1 MERTTEK
8 TTGAAAKGAREKR
21 TDAER
26 SQWLY
31 YTRHPLTD
39 AYRDNLYRDRYRLT
53 IQLSVKEGTPSQ
65 LGVALKLH
73 EDAAGWEARVNDL
86 EHFLFSTVLGEEQ
99 DIGDAKRIIEIEDL
113 TALDAR
119 IVRFLDGVF
128 RAGSHRAESYR
139 LWLTDTRAADLI
151 RLIREHRN
159 TMLDG
164 KPALVSDDV
173 LSPSISGTDEADGS
187 LVVTPGLSPVEESA
201 EAIPVDQRILTF
213 GALCPFVLAGRI
225 FHLTEPSYPKFI
237 TDYFSTPCV
246 IPASYRADFHARVVP
261 AIKKQYRLTLPDHA
275 DAPAAFPVSPL
286 VFLDYD
292 GTSVHATIKF
302 KYGKTIIEPYVSRA
316 KEPPEVKHIY
326 RDKEKEEFFCATLAR
341 YLERD
346 GEYTFSTKD
355 DERIFTL
362 SYRMLPLLQEKGWTF
377 FYSEAFKSLRVNV
390 KPPKLSVS
398 ITKDIDFF
406 EVNFSLDGVKELQDI
421 SSLIQNVRAG
431 KEYIRLQSGSF
442 VPVDKEV
449 LSYIATLMNNASLAP
464 GSGSSYLL
472 PLFNAPHFVEELEKH
487 SGVALDVAPKA
498 KESIGDIRSSEYDES
513 PPDGITGTFRPYQLA
528 GYQWLRKL
536 SAMKLSGILADDM
549 GLGKSFQTI
558 ASILKEKQ
566 SGASAPSLIVCPTSC
581 VLNWLMELKKF
592 APSLTASVIQGT
604 TERREKRIRNL
615 SHTDVGITSYAS
627 IRRDVSR
634 YEGMKLTY
642 VILDEAQHIKNAN
655 TQNAKAAKAIASEKR
670 LVLTGTPME
679 NSVSELWSIFD
690 FLMPGFF
697 PRHSEFVTQYEA
709 PILSEN
715 NTEALGALKRK
726 IAPFILRRLKKD
738 VLPDLPPKL
747 TSVAYCDLTK
757 DQKELYL
764 SILDA
769 ARIEIFDAVKKKG
782 FQNAKIEIFS
792 ALTRLRQV
800 SCHPLL
806 LDISKRGASHTS
818 GKFKLF
824 MELID
829 EVLDGGHRVIVFSQ
843 FTKMLK
849 IIREALI
856 RRSIGH
862 LYLDGATQ
870 NRMELVNRFNAG
882 EVPVFLLSLR
892 AAGTGL
898 TLTAADTVM
907 HFDPWWNPMVEDQ
920 ATDRAYRIG
929 QTRTV
934 TTYKLVTKGTIEEK
948 ILLLQDKK
956 RTLID
961 SVIDK
966 GGGAGKLSWDDVKS
980 LLG

>member
-1 MERTTEK
+1 MEK
-8 TTGAAAKGAREKR
+8 PKQTGDERSSADKKN
-21 TDAER
+21 DDR

-53 IQLSVKEGTPSQ
+53 VQLSVRDGIPAQ
-65 LGVALKLH
+65 LGVSLKVH
-73 EDAAGWEARVNDL
+73 EDASGFEARVNDL
-86 EHFLFSTVLGEEQ
+86 EQFLFSVVVGEEQ
-99 DIGDAKRIIEIEDL
+99 AIGDEKRVIEIEDL

-119 IVRFLDGVF
+119 IVRFLDGIY
-128 RAGSHRAESYR
+128 RAGSHRAESHR
-139 LWLTDTRAADLI
+139 LWLSDERAADCI
-151 RLIREHRN
+151 RLIRDHRYA
-159 TMLDG
+159 MLEG
-164 KPALVSDDV
+164 KPASVSDDV
-173 LSPSISGTDEADGS
+173 LAPVITGTENADGS
-187 LVVTPGLSPVEESA
+187 LAVVPGLSPVEESA
-201 EAIPVDQRILTF
+201 DVPADLSSVSTF
-213 GALCPFVLAGRI
+213 GVLCPFVLAART
-225 FHLTEPSYPKFI
+225 FYLTEPSYAKFI
-237 TDYFSTPCV
+237 NQYFATPCV
-246 IPASYRADFHARVVP
+246 IPASYRADFYARVVP
-261 AIKKQYRLTLPDHA
+261 ALKKLYRLTLPDHA
-275 DAPAAFPVSPL
+275 DTPTAFPVSPL

-292 GTSVHATIKF
+292 GTTVRATIKF
-302 KYGKTIIEPYVSRA
+302 KYGKTIIEPYAPLS
-316 KEPPEVKHIY
+316 KMPPEVKHIY
-326 RDKEKEEFFCATLAR
+326 RDREKEEFFCITLGR
-341 YLERD
+341 YLDRS
-346 GEYTFSTKD
+346 GEYTFSTND
-355 DERIFTL
+355 DEKIFTL
-362 SYRMLPLLQEKGWTF
+362 SYKMLPSLQEKGWTF

-390 KPPKLSVS
+390 KPPKLAVS

-406 EVNFSLDGVKELQDI
+406 EVNFSLDGVKELTDI
-421 SSLIQNVRAG
+421 SSLMANVRAG
-431 KEYIRLQSGSF
+431 KEYIRLQTGSF
-442 VPVDKEV
+442 MPVDKEV
-449 LSYIATLMNNASLAP
+449 LSYIAKLMNTESLAP

-487 SGVALDVAPKA
+487 AGVSLDVAPKA
-498 KESIGDIRSSEYDES
+498 KDSIGTMRSQEYDEN
-513 PPDGITGTFRPYQLA
+513 PPIGITGTFRPYQLA

-536 SAMKLSGILADDM
+536 SAMKLSGVLADDM

-558 ASILKEKQ
+558 ASVLKEKEQ
-566 SGASAPSLIVCPTSC
+566 GASAPSLIVCPTSC
-581 VLNWLMELKKF
+581 VLNWYMELKKF
-592 APSLTASVIQGT
+592 APSLSVTVIQGNT
-604 TERREKRIRNL
+604 DRREKRIRALPN
-615 SHTDVGITSYAS
+615 SDVGITSYAS

-715 NTEALGALKRK
+715 NTEALDALKRK
-726 IAPFILRRLKKD
+726 IAPFILRRLKRD

-782 FQNAKIEIFS
+782 FKNAKIEIFS

-806 LDISKRGASHTS
+806 LDITKRGASHTS

-849 IIREALI
+849 IIREAFN
-856 RRSIGH
+856 RRGIGH
-862 LYLDGATQ
+862 LYLDGATL
-870 NRMELVNRFNAG
+870 NRMDLVNRFNAG
-882 EVPVFLLSLR
+882 EAPIFLLSLR

-956 RTLID
+956 RALID

-966 GGGAGKLSWDDVKS
+966 GGGPGRLSWDDVKS
-980 LLG
+980 LIG